1 LNAIRSLPNSNA
13 DSERIFSFLPDIK
26 TKKRNKLASTSM
38 NAICVVK
45 SALQTR
51 RENIITMKI
60 NEKHLSLMSTD
71 TLYAKFPIKQK
82 SSLTLYAAYE
92 DDIADDIPFTSG
104 NT

>member
-1 LNAIRSLPNSNA
+1 
-13 DSERIFSFLPDIK
+13 
-26 TKKRNKLASTSM
+26 M

-60 NEKHLSLMSTD
+60 NEKHLSLMSLN

-92 DDIADDIPFTSG
+92 DDIADPSTSG